1 MAKLNSYSRII
12 STDFET
18 EQQPIVEKLGS
29 MVNDGFTP
37 VYSALSNRLTFSEN
51 FLCTEKEVEITVGA
65 TGIPLT
71 RTSLSLSNTL
81 PVKAALVLAIS
92 NKTNAA
98 GFPTGAP
105 FITFSQNG
113 NVLFIDHITGLL
125 ANNRYLIRIL
135 ALNQTIN

>member
-12 STDFET
+12 STDYDS

-29 MVNDGFTP
+29 QVNDGFSP
-37 VYSALSNRLTFSEN
+37 LYFALSNRLTFADN
-51 FLCTEKEVEITVGA
+51 FLCTEREVEITVG
-65 TGIPLT
+65 TNGVPLN
-71 RTSLSLSNTL
+71 RTSMALNNNL
-81 PVKAALVLAIS
+81 PVKAVQVLAIS

-105 FITFSQNG
+105 FVSFSQNG

-125 ANNRYLIRIL
+125 AANRYIIRVL
-135 ALNQTIN
+135 ALN